1 MMLDILQLMF
11 QPYTKAEQA
20 AAMEAERSVLQ
31 AKEDL
36 KNAGVLGGA
45 MDAVGSG
52 AKIVSSGIGDIS
64 GAVGSSV
71 GIVGS
76 GLGKAGKLMSAG
88 VKRHFSSN
96 KLISSAASTPVSGN
110 PMHDNE
116 SVNLSEL

>member
-1 MMLDILQLMF
+1 MLVILQLMF

-36 KNAGVLGGA
+36 KKAGVLGGA

-52 AKIVSSGIGDIS
+52 AKIVSSGIGEIS